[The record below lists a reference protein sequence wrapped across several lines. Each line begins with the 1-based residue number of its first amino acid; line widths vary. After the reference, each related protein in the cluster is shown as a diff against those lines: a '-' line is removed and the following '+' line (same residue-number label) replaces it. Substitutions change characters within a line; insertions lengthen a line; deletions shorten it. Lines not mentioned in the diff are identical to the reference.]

1 VLAPLSRVVVLTV
14 FVVLG
19 QAAAAPASSPCF
31 SVGPELQINDLITAT
46 QQLPA
51 IAGLPNGRY
60 VAVWESEVSTGDDQS
75 GTSIQARLLAAD
87 GTPIGSD
94 FQVNTFTPFGQHHPA
109 VAAGG
114 SGFVVAWDSDG
125 SPGTDTSSFSIQ
137 ARRFDLGGN
146 PLGDQFQA
154 NTYTDGV
161 QRIPSVAMTPGGAFV
176 VVWHSFGSSGDD
188 DSSASVQGRFYQAD
202 GTPHGN
208 DVQLNTVVFHRQKH
222 PAVAIAA
229 DGSSLVVWQDEGTAS
244 IKGRQF
250 GPDGAP
256 AGNEVRVN
264 TEAATFQENPNL
276 AMDPNGQSLVVWEA
290 SHSEGSDD
298 SEFSIKARRVSA
310 DGTPLGVDLQVNDY
324 TAGMQRLPAVG
335 ASSRAGFLVA
345 WQSVGSAGSDASGM
359 SIQARWVGS
368 TGNLEATD
376 FQVNAFAP
384 GDQHDPVVAGGTGD
398 GLVLLWQSEGS
409 ALGDFSESGILGRW
423 LGRGVFCDGFETGD
437 IAAWSS
443 P

>member
-1 VLAPLSRVVVLTV
+1 
-14 FVVLG
+14 
-19 QAAAAPASSPCF
+19 
-31 SVGPELQINDLITAT
+31 
-46 QQLPA
+46 
-51 IAGLPNGRY
+51 
-60 VAVWESEVSTGDDQS
+60 
-75 GTSIQARLLAAD
+75 
-87 GTPIGSD
+87 
-94 FQVNTFTPFGQHHPA
+94 
-109 VAAGG
+109 
-114 SGFVVAWDSDG
+114 
-125 SPGTDTSSFSIQ
+125 
-137 ARRFDLGGN
+137 
-146 PLGDQFQA
+146 
-154 NTYTDGV
+154 
-161 QRIPSVAMTPGGAFV
+161 
-176 VVWHSFGSSGDD
+176 
-188 DSSASVQGRFYQAD
+188 
-202 GTPHGN
+202 
-208 DVQLNTVVFHRQKH
+208 
-222 PAVAIAA
+222 
-229 DGSSLVVWQDEGTAS
+229 
-244 IKGRQF
+244 
-250 GPDGAP
+250 
-256 AGNEVRVN
+256 
-264 TEAATFQENPNL
+264 
-276 AMDPNGQSLVVWEA
+276 MDPNGQSLVVWEA